1 MLASRIRPSRCWLAS
16 LLFVSALSVAAPF
29 AYVAGGRDVS
39 VIDTASNTIIA
50 TVPQA
55 GWGPIAANP
64 AGALTYVANSSGSLF
79 IIDTANNAVIGKVPL
94 ENPAIPYGI
103 AIHPDGTRAY
113 VSFYQWD
120 IGDNSVSVIDLTTK
134 TVAATVPLGF
144 SPGGIEVNRAGTRL
158 YVADYDGN
166 AIVVIDA
173 VTYSVLARIASPAGA
188 DKVAMNA
195 AGTRLYVTG
204 NNGLSIIDTAT
215 NAVVATAGVGGSA
228 SAVAVNH
235 AGTRFYVSTYLG
247 GTYPNNDLYSLVI
260 VDAATLDVIANVP
273 VGSLPTAVAIDP
285 TDTRVYVTNYYSNN
299 LSVVDTATNTVVA
312 TIPVSAPLGVV
323 VIAGPAAFD
332 LNRRGLT
339 GSWYQPATNGQGVE
353 LEVYEDMVASGAG
366 YLQGAWFTYDYKAAG
381 GAASQRWYTFGGSVR
396 TGQSSATV
404 PLYQNV
410 GGSFNALPASS
421 AVQVGSAVLT
431 AADCT
436 HITMAYTFTD
446 GSARSGTITLG
457 RVTPATCSSG
467 STSASNA
474 DFGYSGNWFDS
485 TTSGQ
490 GLVLDVNYGDSGPF
504 ISSAWYTYAPDG
516 EALGEAGQRWYTGL
530 GFYAPGAGTMPMD
543 LYETTGGLFDKA
555 APVPSKVSVGTST
568 LTFTSCS
575 AATLSFNF
583 TRGSSAGASGTINL
597 SRVGPT
603 PAGCR
608 P

>member
-1 MLASRIRPSRCWLAS
+1 M
-16 LLFVSALSVAAPF
+16 SALSVAAPF
-29 AYVAGGRDVS
+29 AYVSGGSNVS

-55 GWGPIAANP
+55 GRGPITANS
-64 AGALTYVANSSGSLF
+64 AGALTYVASGSGDLF
-79 IIDTANNAVIGKVPL
+79 IIDTANNAVIGNVPL
-94 ENPAIPYGI
+94 ENPAIPNGI

-113 VSFYQWD
+113 VSFYKWD
-120 IGDNSVSVIDLTTK
+120 VGHNSVSVVDLTTK
-134 TVAATVPLGF
+134 TVTAAVPLEF

-158 YVADYDGN
+158 YVADFDGN

-173 VTYSVLARIASPAGA
+173 DTYSVLARIASPAGA
-188 DKVAMNA
+188 IRVAMNA

-247 GTYPNNDLYSLVI
+247 GTHPENDLYSLVI

-273 VGSLPTAVAIDP
+273 VGSFPTAVAIDP

-299 LSVVDTATNTVVA
+299 VSVVDTATNAVVA
-312 TIPVSAPLGVV
+312 TIPVSTPLGVV
-323 VIAGPAAFD
+323 VTAGPATFD

-353 LEVYEDMVASGAG
+353 LEVYEDMVASGTG
-366 YLQGAWFTYDYKAAG
+366 YLQGAWFTYDYQAAG
-381 GAASQRWYTFGGSVR
+381 GAASQRWYTFGGSVP

-404 PLYQNV
+404 PLYHNV
-410 GGSFNALPASS
+410 GGNFNALPVTS
-421 AVQVGSAVLT
+421 AVQVGSVVLT
-431 AADCT
+431 ATDCY
-436 HITMAYTFTD
+436 HMTMAYAFTD
-446 GSARSGTITLG
+446 GSGRSGTTSLE

-467 STSASNA
+467 STSANNA

-485 TTSGQ
+485 ATSGQ

-504 ISSAWYTYAPDG
+504 IFSAWYTYAPNG
-516 EALGEAGQRWYTGL
+516 QALGEAGQRWYTGL
-530 GFYAPGAGTMPMD
+530 GFYAPGARRIPMN

-555 APVPSKVSVGTST
+555 APGPSTVSVGTST
-568 LTFTSCS
+568 LTITSCS

-583 TRGSSAGASGTINL
+583 TGGSSAGASGTINL
-597 SRVGPT
+597 SRSGPT
-603 PAGCR
+603 PADC
-608 P
+608 PP